1 MTTGPRRTIVVIGA
15 GIVGLTT
22 ALELQKDG
30 HRVRVV
36 DPGPPGGR
44 QSASYGHGAWINPAS
59 VMPTSLPG
67 LWRQVP
73 GMMRDPVG
81 PFYIAKLDMIR
92 LLPWLL
98 RFLWAG
104 SSWDRVEACAVRRY
118 ALCRGAVEHH
128 AALAE
133 AAGVSHMLRRE
144 GLVTVFRSRDVFARG
159 KKDAAIRDRLGIV
172 LGELDAEA
180 LRAREPDLSDGYT
193 FASVVREGAYLADTA
208 GYCRA
213 LGDLLVRGGGDVV
226 NARVLDFEFDG
237 DRLAA
242 VRTDNSRIDCDVA
255 VLAAG
260 AHSLPLAR
268 KVGDAVSMASERGY
282 HVQVSGA
289 SAGPRHSLILSD
301 GKVAISP
308 QPGGFRVA
316 GQVELAPVARQP
328 NWRRADIMLHHAAR
342 AFPGLDLGQSG
353 LRLDRW
359 MGHRPSTPDGLP
371 VIGPSRRSR
380 DVIHAFG
387 HGHAGPTMA
396 PATARAVAAL
406 VAGRTPEIDQ
416 QACSPRRFRVFG
428 RRRGPRP

>member
-1 MTTGPRRTIVVIGA
+1 MRQAMSEAKRTTVVIGA
-15 GIVGLTT
+15 GIVGLTV
-22 ALELQKDG
+22 ALELQAAG
-30 HRVRVV
+30 HHVVVV
-36 DPGPPGGR
+36 DPGSPGGR

-67 LWRQVP
+67 LWKQVP

-81 PFYIAKLDMIR
+81 PFYISRLDMVR

-104 SSWDRVEACAVRRY
+104 SSWTKVETFARQRFE
-118 ALCRGAVEHH
+118 LCKGAVEHH

-133 AAGVSHMLRRE
+133 AAGASGMLRRE
-144 GLVTVFRSRDVFARG
+144 GLVTVFRSREIFARG
-159 KKDAAIRDRLGIV
+159 KKDAAIRESLGIQ

-180 LRAREPDLSDGYT
+180 LRAREPDLADGYT
-193 FASVVREGAYLADTA
+193 FASVVKDGAYLADTA

-213 LGDLLVRGGGDVV
+213 LAALLASRGGEVINGR
-226 NARVLDFEFDG
+226 ALDFEFDG

-242 VRTDNSRIDCDVA
+242 VRTDNSRIDCDTA

-268 KVGDAVSMASERGY
+268 KVGDRVSMASERGY
-282 HVQVSGA
+282 HVQITGA
-289 SAGPRHSLILSD
+289 AAGPRHSLILSD

-316 GQVELAPVARQP
+316 GQVELAPIDKAP
-328 NWRRADIMLHHAAR
+328 NWRRADIMLHHAKRGIPA
-342 AFPGLDLGQSG
+342 LDLG
-353 LRLDRW
+353 LPEVRIDRW

-371 VIGPSRRSR
+371 VVGYSSRSR
-380 DVIHAFG
+380 HVIHAFG

-406 VAGRTPEIDQ
+406 AQGRTPAIDLKP
-416 QACSPRRFRVFG
+416 CSPRRFRWFN
-428 RRRGPRP
+428 RA